1 MEEAMIRTAL
11 LILLGLSVLLGG
23 CLVVPAHP
31 YRGRPYAK
39 VIVPVPRPPVV
50 VVRPRPW
57 CW

>member
-1 MEEAMIRTAL
+1 MIRTAL